1 MDFGLTPAA
10 IIGQITAFGQLR
22 ILDEVVATGMGIERF
37 IDEQLSPLLT
47 SRYANME
54 FTIWGDPAG
63 VGRSQADETTCFEV
77 LSNKG
82 MPAEPAHTNNL
93 MARLEGVRWWMS
105 RLVGKGQP
113 ALLISPHCR
122 VIIKAYETGYQ
133 YKQLNVAGATK
144 YTDQPDKNQY
154 SHPADASQY
163 LCLGAMPERDRKQTI
178 TSNATRAAQ
187 RAADSVTGY

>member
-1 MDFGLTPAA
+1 M
-10 IIGQITAFGQLR
+10 
-22 ILDEVVATGMGIERF
+22 
-37 IDEQLSPLLT
+37 QLSPALCAWCEV
-47 SRYANME
+47 SSV
-54 FTIWGDPAG
+54 AG
-63 VGRSQADETTCFEV
+63 QPELCQHAAV
-77 LSNKG
+77 
-82 MPAEPAHTNNL
+82 
-93 MARLEGVRWWMS
+93 

-113 ALLISPHCR
+113 AFIISPHCR
-122 VIIKAYETGYQ
+122 VLIKAFETGYQ